1 VVFKVIG
8 GNGFLIAYIVF
19 LLVMLGILY
28 WYEART
34 SNAEIGYFRE
44 MLNLAREERTYP
56 VPTPIPLRRPTRR
69 KAPATD

>member
-1 VVFKVIG
+1 MS
-8 GNGFLIAYIVF
+8 NGFLIAYIVF

-44 MLNLAREERTYP
+44 MLNIAREYHEESRYP
-56 VPTPIPLRRPTRR
+56 TPTPIPLRRPTRR
-69 KAPATD
+69 KAPTKA